1 MSTAMYEFETSIELA
16 GADLPALITYELDP
30 ADGHPLIERVDVVR
44 VEIRQYDSSGQYKPH
59 IQRHIADVT
68 ALLEEWQ
75 LTVYEGQIVDSLNT
89 QATSNRIDRYEL
101 ERAA

>member
-16 GADLPALITYELDP
+16 GSYLPALITYELDP
-30 ADGHPLIERVDVVR
+30 SDGHPLIEK
-44 VEIRQYDSSGQYKPH
+44 VEAARLEIKQYDSSGQYQPH

-75 LTVYEGQIVDSLNT
+75 LTVYEGQIIDSLAEA
-89 QATSNRIDRYEL
+89 ATSNRIDRYEL
-101 ERAA
+101 ERA